1 MKPASATAAPLHTET
16 TEESGVAI
24 STVFSG
30 GRFEAIGSYSRVKR
44 VGPLV
49 YVAGTTAI
57 EPSGQLHAPG
67 DTYAQTLYILRRIE
81 EAMAEVDAEL
91 KHVVRTTVYL
101 SDMAAGGADFVRAH
115 GEVFRGINPVTAGVE
130 AGLTTPGMMVEIA
143 VDAVIPA
150 AL

>member
-1 MKPASATAAPLHTET
+1 MMPSNSTLRTET
-16 TEESGVAI
+16 TTESGVEI

-30 GRFEAIGSYSRVKR
+30 GRFEEIGSYSRVKR
-44 VGPLV
+44 VGPFV

-67 DTYAQTLYILRRIE
+67 DTYAQTIYILQRIE
-81 EAMAEVDAEL
+81 EALAEVDAEL
-91 KHVVRTTVYL
+91 RHVVRTTVYL
-101 SDMAAGGADFVRAH
+101 TDMAKGGADFVRAH
-115 GEVFRGINPVTAGVE
+115 GEVFRGISPVTAGVE

-143 VDAVIPA
+143 VDAVITE